1 MQMKKYIASSLRE
14 AIDKMKEELGE
25 EAVVLSARV
34 LEEGLNSRSKMFE
47 VVAGL
52 DGAPVKPRTT
62 SPTYEKK
69 PVRPEVIDRKQTNEK
84 PIAPK
89 NNSAELEKALNGL
102 RQKIY
107 QVKNEA
113 ATSETAKP
121 SVEKKKPMG
130 GTRKFVLENFRNSL
144 IEKDIMPSLVNTI
157 LEQTAKAAEFLK
169 PSDVESAIKSTMA
182 SMIPTAGFELK
193 KRKGGKVVALVGP
206 TGVGKTTCIAKIA
219 VISKLL
225 HKLDIGLISL
235 DTYRLGAIDQ
245 LKTFAEI
252 SGIDFLV
259 AYDEKDLP
267 AMVQK
272 FRKKDIIFL
281 DTAGRSQNNK
291 KLIEETSRTLDS
303 VKVDEILLALSA
315 TASTNNLLDI
325 VKKFSVFK
333 FSGVIFTKL
342 DESVAFGNLFN
353 VIVKSKIPVR
363 YITNGQIIP
372 DDIVAAEPEH
382 LANMIYTGAYSEA

>member
-1 MQMKKYIASSLRE
+1 
-14 AIDKMKEELGE
+14 
-25 EAVVLSARV
+25 
-34 LEEGLNSRSKMFE
+34 
-47 VVAGL
+47 
-52 DGAPVKPRTT
+52 
-62 SPTYEKK
+62 
-69 PVRPEVIDRKQTNEK
+69 
-84 PIAPK
+84 
-89 NNSAELEKALNGL
+89 
-102 RQKIY
+102 
-107 QVKNEA
+107 
-113 ATSETAKP
+113 
-121 SVEKKKPMG
+121 MG

-169 PSDVESAIKSTMA
+169 PSDVESAIKSTMG

-193 KRKGGKVVALVGP
+193 KRKSGKVVALVGP